1 VRYLIAVKG
10 QVSDTTADG
19 IGMRVLSDLT
29 TSILEARVEE
39 GSNLGE
45 LLSRLQSI
53 GIEVIE
59 VEQAE
64 A

>member
-1 VRYLIAVKG
+1 MRYLIAVKG

-29 TSILEARVEE
+29 ASILEARVEE

>member
-1 VRYLIAVKG
+1 MRYLIAVKG

-19 IGMRVLSDLT
+19 IGMRVLSDMT
-29 TSILEARVEE
+29 ASILEARVEE

-45 LLSRLQSI
+45 ILSRLQSI

-59 VEQAE
+59 VERAE